1 MASDDDLQA
10 LDTHHDER
18 EWEEQK
24 ENFRIC
30 YLDNNRTRKEAAD
43 YMKRH
48 HNFNATPRQWE
59 RKIKQ
64 WGFGKY
70 TGRDE
75 RLTQIAQAGKSV
87 LDVSRPGRRPRSL
100 VDEYGNLQ
108 PHEDRNLRRFAR
120 REVSR
125 SRSRSRSASFTD
137 RPRPH
142 FKHEFS
148 DPSADSTMGPSF
160 SFNKIDTELR
170 KTPSRDGSPMA
181 GMQAARERAVSLQH
195 NYFQPQQAGPHRPID
210 DPNMA
215 ASAQAQWCQN
225 QHHTSP
231 PFQAADPLSQF
242 NAFSDGPMPLH
253 ASQGIGFQNPNQA
266 FPGNATS
273 ASFGY
278 HMPDP
283 AIQPMPVS
291 FNQFSMPE
299 SSMRMHPGIVPE
311 DIMTEQAM
319 FDNTIQMPQAS
330 DDLDQTIFESNPMI
344 TFDIVDMDSAVMMPP
359 PGPAP
364 LHGQPEVPIP
374 SSEGLSDNGPLGTDV
389 LPLVEQYTRT
399 VQAMTLGALT
409 GSPHANVVSSK
420 LAADLIQPSKL
431 TVPFSS
437 AGLIS
442 YS

>member
-1 MASDDDLQA
+1 MASDDDSQG
-10 LDTHHDER
+10 LDTHHDDR
-18 EWEEQK
+18 EWEDQK
-24 ENFRIC
+24 ENFRVC
-30 YLDNNRTRKEAAD
+30 YLDNNRTRKDAAD

-75 RLTQIAQAGKSV
+75 RLTQIASAGKSV

-100 VDEYGNLQ
+100 VDEHGNLQ

-137 RPRPH
+137 RRRPH

-160 SFNKIDTELR
+160 TYNEIDSEMQ
-170 KTPSRDGSPMA
+170 KTPSRDGSPMT

-195 NYFQPQQAGPHRPID
+195 NYFQTQQAGAHRPID
-210 DPNMA
+210 HPKMA
-215 ASAQAQWCQN
+215 SGVPAQWTQS
-225 QHHTSP
+225 QHHSSP
-231 PFQAADPLSQF
+231 PFQAAAPLSQF
-242 NAFSDGPMPLH
+242 NAFSSGPMPLH
-253 ASQGIGFQNPNQA
+253 ASQGVGFQSSNQA
-266 FPGNATS
+266 FPGNSAS

-278 HMPDP
+278 HVRDP
-283 AIQPMPVS
+283 ALQPIPAGYGQFPMPET
-291 FNQFSMPE
+291 SMG
-299 SSMRMHPGIVPE
+299 MHPGIMPE

-319 FDNTIQMPQAS
+319 FDNTIQMPQTS
-330 DDLDQTIFESNPMI
+330 DELGQDIFDSTPLI
-344 TFDIVDMDSAVMMPP
+344 TFDMVDMDSEAMMSA

-364 LHGQPEVPIP
+364 LASQAVMPIP
-374 SSEGLSDNGPLGTDV
+374 SSEALRDNGPLGTDV
-389 LPLVEQYTRT
+389 LPLMEQYTRT
-399 VQAMTLGALT
+399 LQAMTLGALA
-409 GSPHANVVSSK
+409 GFPHADLVSSK
-420 LAADLIQPSKL
+420 LAADLVQPSECSNPL
-431 TVPFSS
+431 SLPC
-437 AGLIS
+437 
-442 YS
+442 